1 MLQLLALGAAIVG
14 VLIVRRLDVLL
25 DEFSRRDR

>member
-14 VLIVRRLDVLL
+14 VLLVRRLDVLL